1 MQGCK
6 ARAQED
12 VPVLEVLLG
21 GGSPLRQSSGH
32 HLGAGA
38 VVPNFQ
44 QHLLPAIRL
53 SYNDCYQA
61 IACCVASVVGG
72 IYNNNDSN
80 ELHVCPAMLGT

>member
-21 GGSPLRQSSGH
+21 GGAALRQSSGH

-38 VVPNFQ
+38 VVPHFN
-44 QHLLPAIRL
+44 QHFLPAIKM
-53 SYNDCYQA
+53 A
-61 IACCVASVVGG
+61 H
-72 IYNNNDSN
+72 N
-80 ELHVCPAMLGT
+80 ECSSLLLVLLLLLLELLVSSGMPTGARYPMGMF

>member
-21 GGSPLRQSSGH
+21 GGAPLRQSSGH

-38 VVPNFQ
+38 VVPHLN
-44 QHLLPAIRL
+44 QHLLPAII
-53 SYNDCYQA
+53 N
-61 IACCVASVVGG
+61 
-72 IYNNNDSN
+72 
-80 ELHVCPAMLGT
+80 MLG

>member
-21 GGSPLRQSSGH
+21 GGAPLRQSSGH

-38 VVPNFQ
+38 VVPHFN
-44 QHLLPAIRL
+44 QHLLAAIITFHD
-53 SYNDCYQA
+53 DCYHY
-61 IACCVASVVGG
+61 CMLLMP
-72 IYNNNDSN
+72 NNDN
-80 ELHVCPAMLGT
+80 NKFTGMLANVRYLVGMC